1 MNSSGPNN
9 PEHHDGSRAGE
20 PSVSA
25 ELRSVARFLDERGAR
40 ERSRLRSDSL
50 ERIISASDLQ
60 RPLELEKVAPVV
72 GRIAPVPRT
81 GGLAGFFNGLFAAPA
96 LVRLAAAV
104 AVLAGVGGAIVLV
117 RSWAS
122 PVANDGVIVADGGEL
137 GDGTQDSGQPG
148 DSKGTSPVEPKSMI
162 AVGHVNHL
170 DVNHL
175 DVNHLDVALEDT
187 VGAATSSRSASA
199 VIVALADRR
208 AGSLAGFAGADEALA
223 QELEPLF
230 STGALLDDGDT
241 TYDDLSQELAA
252 VVTRTSALR

>member
-50 ERIISASDLQ
+50 ERIISASDFQ

-148 DSKGTSPVEPKSMI
+148 DSEGKAPIEPKSMI
-162 AVGHVNHL
+162 AVGH
-170 DVNHL
+170 VNHL

>member
-1 MNSSGPNN
+1 M
-9 PEHHDGSRAGE
+9 
-20 PSVSA
+20 SA

-60 RPLELEKVAPVV
+60 RPLELEQVAPVV

-137 GDGTQDSGQPG
+137 GDGDQDSGQPG
-148 DSKGTSPVEPKSMI
+148 DSEGKAPIEPKSMI
-162 AVGHVNHL
+162 AVSHL
-170 DVNHL
+170 DVDHL
-175 DVNHLDVALEDT
+175 DVDHLDVDHLDVALEDT

>member
-20 PSVSA
+20 PSVPA

-40 ERSRLRSDSL
+40 ERSRLRRDSL

-72 GRIAPVPRT
+72 GRIAPGPRA
-81 GGLAGFFNGLFAAPA
+81 GGLAGFFNGLFAAPV

-117 RSWAS
+117 RSWAP

-162 AVGHVNHL
+162 AVRHL

-208 AGSLAGFAGADEALA
+208 SGSLAGFAGADEALA

>member
-9 PEHHDGSRAGE
+9 PEHHDDSRAGE
-20 PSVSA
+20 PSVPA

-50 ERIISASDLQ
+50 ERIISASDFQ

-96 LVRLAAAV
+96 LVRLAAVV

-148 DSKGTSPVEPKSMI
+148 DSEGKAPIEPKSMI

-170 DVNHL
+170 DVT
-175 DVNHLDVALEDT
+175 HLDVALEDT

>member
-1 MNSSGPNN
+1 LNEMNSSGPNN
-9 PEHHDGSRAGE
+9 SERHDGSRPSE

-25 ELRSVARFLDERGAR
+25 ELRPVARLLDDRGAR
-40 ERSRLRSDSL
+40 ERSRLRGDSL

-60 RPLELEKVAPVV
+60 RPLGLEKVAPVA
-72 GRIAPVPRT
+72 GRIAPAPAK
-81 GGLAGFFNGLFAAPA
+81 GSLAGFFDGLFAAPA
-96 LVRLAAAV
+96 LLRLAAAV

-117 RSWAS
+117 RSWES
-122 PVANDGVIVADGGEL
+122 PVSNDGVIVADGGEPA
-137 GDGTQDSGQPG
+137 DGAADSGLPG
-148 DSKGTSPVEPKSMI
+148 DSEGAAPIEPKSMF
-162 AVGHVNHL
+162 AAAHL
-170 DVNHL
+170 DT
-175 DVNHLDVALEDT
+175 ALEDT

>member
-50 ERIISASDLQ
+50 ERIISASDFQ

-81 GGLAGFFNGLFAAPA
+81 GGLAGFFNGLFAAPV

-148 DSKGTSPVEPKSMI
+148 DSEGKAPIEPKSMI
-162 AVGHVNHL
+162 AVGH
-170 DVNHL
+170 VNHL

>member
-50 ERIISASDLQ
+50 ERIISASDLP

-148 DSKGTSPVEPKSMI
+148 DSEGKAPIEPKSMI

>member
-148 DSKGTSPVEPKSMI
+148 DSEGKAPIEPKSMI

>member
-1 MNSSGPNN
+1 
-9 PEHHDGSRAGE
+9 
-20 PSVSA
+20 VSA

-50 ERIISASDLQ
+50 ERIISASDFQ

-81 GGLAGFFNGLFAAPA
+81 GGLAGFFNGLFAAPV

-148 DSKGTSPVEPKSMI
+148 DSEGKAPIEPKSMI
-162 AVGHVNHL
+162 AVGH
-170 DVNHL
+170 VNHL

>member
-20 PSVSA
+20 PSVPA

-72 GRIAPVPRT
+72 GRIAPGPRA
-81 GGLAGFFNGLFAAPA
+81 GGLAGFFNGLFAAPV

-117 RSWAS
+117 RSWAP

-148 DSKGTSPVEPKSMI
+148 DSEGKAPIEPKSMI
-162 AVGHVNHL
+162 AVGH
-170 DVNHL
+170 VNHL

-208 AGSLAGFAGADEALA
+208 SGSLAGFAGADEALA

>member
-81 GGLAGFFNGLFAAPA
+81 GGLAGFFNGLFAAPV

-117 RSWAS
+117 RSWAP

-137 GDGTQDSGQPG
+137 GDGDQDSGQPG
-148 DSKGTSPVEPKSMI
+148 DSEGKAPIEPKSMI
-162 AVGHVNHL
+162 AVGH
-170 DVNHL
+170 VNHL

>member
-1 MNSSGPNN
+1 MSSSGPNN

-50 ERIISASDLQ
+50 ERIISASDFQ

-81 GGLAGFFNGLFAAPA
+81 GGLAGFFNGLFAAPV

-148 DSKGTSPVEPKSMI
+148 DSEGKAPIEPKSMI
-162 AVGHVNHL
+162 AVGH
-170 DVNHL
+170 VNHL